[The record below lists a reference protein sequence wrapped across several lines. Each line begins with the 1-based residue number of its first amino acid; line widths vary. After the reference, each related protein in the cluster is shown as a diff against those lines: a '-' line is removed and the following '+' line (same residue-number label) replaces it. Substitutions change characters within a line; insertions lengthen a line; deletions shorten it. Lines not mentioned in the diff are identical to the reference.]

1 VFKEWY
7 NLSKT
12 TFLIAEKNMQIEQ
25 IIGFVKLV
33 LDINQVT
40 YVQLDEAIKYG
51 CLTIK
56 SYMICKRFV
65 WNEATYCHIT

>member
-1 VFKEWY
+1 MFKEWY
-7 NLSKT
+7 NLSKI

-40 YVQLDEAIKYG
+40 YVQLDEAVKYG
-51 CLTIK
+51 CLTLK
-56 SYMICKRFV
+56 SHMNCKRFV
-65 WNEATYCHIT
+65 WKEASYCHIT

>member
-1 VFKEWY
+1 
-7 NLSKT
+7 
-12 TFLIAEKNMQIEQ
+12 MQIEQ

-56 SYMICKRFV
+56 SYMICERFV
-65 WNEATYCHIT
+65 